1 MSDWPTVAV
10 LLITYKRTDLALR
23 TIRGVQQNL
32 GYDAERLTWHIADD
46 GSPDGHV
53 AALVNEIAAHSPP
66 PTVSNSGRRGVAVSM
81 NLGANACLQRADF
94 VLWLEDDWELA
105 RPYDLRPAV
114 QMLQERG
121 DVGMVRLGYVS
132 PGIEGQIITSAGRLW
147 WKLRKGSDT
156 YVFSGHAALRHRR
169 FIEAYQPYAEGLTPG
184 ETELWMCG
192 TFAKKDGPTVALPMD
207 TGQWGAFGHIGGE
220 SLNGVRPGEG

>member
-23 TIRGVQQNL
+23 TIRGVKANL
-32 GYDAERLTWHIADD
+32 GYENLTWHIADD
-46 GSPDGHV
+46 GSPNGHIG
-53 AALVNEIAAHSPP
+53 ALTAELPEGT
-66 PTVSNSGRRGVAVSM
+66 TVSNSSRAGVAASM
-81 NLGANACLQRADF
+81 NLGAKKCMERADF

-121 DVGMVRLGYVS
+121 DVGMVRLGYIS

-169 FIEAYQPYAEGLTPG
+169 FIEAYQPYQEGLTPG

-192 TFAKKDGPTVALPMD
+192 TFAKKQGPDIVLPMD

-220 SLNGVRPGEG
+220 SLNGVKPGE